1 MYIAD
6 LHIHSRFSYATS
18 RDCDLPHLDLW
29 ARRKGIGLLG
39 TGDFTHPAWRE
50 ELRQQLIPAG
60 EGVYA
65 LRPDLRLPDAPTE
78 NPPLFLITG
87 EISTVYRQD
96 GKTRRVHH
104 LLLLPSLEAAD
115 RLAGVLEPVGNLR
128 SDGRPILKLDSRRLL
143 ETALEACPEAE
154 LIPAHIWTPYYSML
168 GAFTAFCTLEECFG
182 DLAPHIHAVETGLSS
197 DPPMNWRV
205 AALDGLT
212 LVSHSDAHSPAK
224 LGREADLLDT
234 DRTYPA
240 LVQAIRT
247 GEGFGGTLE
256 FFPEEGKYHL
266 DGHRSC
272 GVCLTPEETLA
283 LGGVCPVCGKRLT
296 VGVEHRVEELADRPA
311 GFRPAEAKPFER
323 LAPLPEVIA
332 ASTGFAAA
340 GKRTAAVY
348 EALLRE
354 LGPELYVLR
363 EAPAGEIAR
372 AAGPLVAEGVRRLRL
387 GQVELRA
394 GYDGAYGT
402 VTLLSSQERE
412 RLKL

>member
-65 LRPDLRLPDAPTE
+65 LRPDLRLPGAPTE

-115 RLAGVLEPVGNLR
+115 RLAGGLEPVGNLR

-154 LIPAHIWTPYYSML
+154 LIPAHIWTPHYSVF

-205 AALDGLT
+205 SALDGLT

-240 LVQAIRT
+240 LVRAIRT
-247 GEGFGGTLE
+247 GAGFGGTLE

-372 AAGPLVAEGVRRLRL
+372 VAGPLVAEGVRRLRL

-402 VTLLSSQERE
+402 VTLLSPQERE